1 MKVKVEH
8 KEEELSA
15 NEKKKVK
22 DNVIPHFMQKYTSEA
37 DCFTPLIEKDFWLLK
52 DLYHHVMGGPLPYKL
67 TKNSEV
73 ARMVSSGCFH

>member
-8 KEEELSA
+8 KEEELST

-22 DNVIPHFMQKYTSEA
+22 DNIIPHFMQKYTSKA
-37 DCFTPLIEKDFWLLK
+37 DCFAPLTEKDFQVLE
-52 DLYHHVMGGPLPYKL
+52 DLYHCVMGGLLPYKL

-73 ARMVSSGCFH
+73 VRMVSSGCFH